1 MKKLGDILIIA
12 GKRTGDQ
19 VEVIVTQVFGDDW
32 YQVTATATGE
42 TSLIMMLG
50 AEHVVTDPDAIEAAK
65 ATMRAA
71 RQAFDSAILA
81 AESLAA
87 FGLTAEQIGT
97 PNHAVEIEAHYER
110 LRNSRRGR
118 REGLTS

>member
-19 VEVIVTQVFGDDW
+19 VEVIVTQLFGDDW

-42 TSLIMMLG
+42 TSLIMVLG
-50 AEHVVTDPDAIEAAK
+50 AEPEHDPTAIDAAV
-65 ATMRAA
+65 AA

>member
-1 MKKLGDILIIA
+1 MTQLGDILIIENTE
-12 GKRTGDQ
+12 TGAQ
-19 VEVIVTQVFGDDW
+19 QEVIITQVFGDGW
-32 YQVTATATGE
+32 YQVTATATGK
-42 TSLIMMLG
+42 TSLMMLLG
-50 AEHVVTDPDAIEAAK
+50 TEPEHDPTAIDAAI
-65 ATMRAA
+65 AA

-110 LRNSRRGR
+110 LRNSRR
-118 REGLTS
+118 EASNHDVEC